1 MNLTDARIAWR
12 NDTTADV
19 DVLNGPGRN
28 FTRTYRFLRDLE
40 FNEDDFVEVG
50 PPVCPDCMRDN
61 EPNGLDTWDF

>member
-1 MNLTDARIAWR
+1 MMVEGMIGMWNFIRSWAVTLRIMILER
-12 NDTTADV
+12 E
-19 DVLNGPGRN
+19 
-28 FTRTYRFLRDLE
+28 TYRFLRDLE